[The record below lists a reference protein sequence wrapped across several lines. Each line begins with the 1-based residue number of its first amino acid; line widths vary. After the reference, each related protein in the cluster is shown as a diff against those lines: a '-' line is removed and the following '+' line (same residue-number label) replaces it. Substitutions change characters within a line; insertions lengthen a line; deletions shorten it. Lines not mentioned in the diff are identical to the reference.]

1 MRYFQRSDRIFR
13 TRADVIVFALYLILA
28 DSARQS
34 TLRHFSLQKKI
45 QINNH
50 LRTPFWGTYENFRP
64 GSQTAGGG
72 APYAPHCTYQIT
84 GLPSMQITICLRGSR
99 LRAVPADA
107 RTGAG
112 KAIVSNYHAQDFDYT
127 LALKAQDCKRTI
139 ARRAP
144 SSRRCNFSL
153 FLMREHIKS

>member
-1 MRYFQRSDRIFR
+1 MLLFLPSIWFSPTRRVNQRRVTFPS
-13 TRADVIVFALYLILA
+13 
-28 DSARQS
+28 
-34 TLRHFSLQKKI
+34 KKI
-45 QINNH
+45 QQNNH

-64 GSQTAGGG
+64 DSQTFVGGG
-72 APYAPHCTYQIT
+72 
-84 GLPSMQITICLRGSR
+84 TIRSTLNIPFYRASFNADNNMFTRARRCVLCL
-99 LRAVPADA
+99 ADA

-112 KAIVSNYHAQDFDYT
+112 KAIGSNYHAQDFDYT